1 MKVSRRLILLN
12 ANRPNV
18 EQSINGTT
26 SKHVLEAS
34 HVHFSYENKY
44 TVFND
49 INLEIN
55 ENEFVGIVGPSGIGK
70 STLLRILGGFLK
82 PTNGE
87 IYLMGNKIVK
97 PVPELVLIHQSIITF
112 PWMTALENVMLSLR
126 TKKLSEDDMEKRAHA
141 ALEAVSLQGFAELY
155 PKEMSGGMRQR
166 VAIARALASDPY
178 VFLMDEPFA
187 HLDELT
193 AEGLRQEIYN
203 ILFSSENPLKG
214 VALVSHNLTEVLELA
229 DRIYI
234 LNNVPATVV
243 GMLRVD
249 MPRPR
254 NPRSEIFNEYLDRLY
269 GYLTPAGG
277 KIK

>member
-18 EQSINGTT
+18 EQNINGIT

-87 IYLMGNKIVK
+87 IYLMGNKIQCFILRYYRHV
-97 PVPELVLIHQSIITF
+97 IDSIIIVPYEDLPF
-112 PWMTALENVMLSLR
+112 NGYSL
-126 TKKLSEDDMEKRAHA
+126 
-141 ALEAVSLQGFAELY
+141 
-155 PKEMSGGMRQR
+155 
-166 VAIARALASDPY
+166 AIFKSAR
-178 VFLMDEPFA
+178 
-187 HLDELT
+187 
-193 AEGLRQEIYN
+193 EIQ
-203 ILFSSENPLKG
+203 SAG
-214 VALVSHNLTEVLELA
+214 NL
-229 DRIYI
+229 
-234 LNNVPATVV
+234 
-243 GMLRVD
+243 
-249 MPRPR
+249 
-254 NPRSEIFNEYLDRLY
+254 
-269 GYLTPAGG
+269 
-277 KIK
+277 

>member
-1 MKVSRRLILLN
+1 MNTNRLDSDT
-12 ANRPNV
+12 NV
-18 EQSINGTT
+18 NKGSSI
-26 SKHVLEAS
+26 VLEAS
-34 HVHFSYENKY
+34 GIHFAYENKY

-49 INLEIN
+49 INLEIR

-82 PTNGE
+82 PTRGQ
-87 IYLMGNKIVK
+87 ILLMGKRITK
-97 PVPELVLIHQSIITF
+97 PTPEIVLIHQSIITF
-112 PWMTALENVMLSLR
+112 PWMTALENVKLSLR
-126 TKKLSEDDMEKRAHA
+126 TKKMSDEEMETKARF
-141 ALEAVSLQGFAELY
+141 ALDLVNLQGFENFY

-178 VFLMDEPFA
+178 VILMDEPFA

-203 ILFSSENPLKG
+203 ILFSSDNPLKG

-234 LNNVPATVV
+234 LNNQPATVV
-243 GMLRVD
+243 GTVNVD

-254 NPRSEIFNEYLDRLY
+254 NPRSDIFNQYLDKLY
-269 GYLTPAGG
+269 EFLTPVGA
-277 KIK
+277 KNK